1 MKLLSG
7 ILGLTLTGVAALAS
21 AHAGDAPVIVGP
33 GQYPVTEGIDWSGG
47 YAGVHI
53 GGAWGNLNTNDV
65 DGLYNAN
72 PGQQFGNDSAGVFGG
87 VQLGYNFQWGGNLV
101 IGPEVDLGGIDVSHR
116 QWNVPGEIADSVD
129 SGFYADVTGRL
140 GFSVGQ
146 GLLYAKG
153 GYIYLSGS
161 ESHFDA
167 AATPAGTST
176 SGLSGWTFGGGY
188 EYKINP
194 AWSVKGEYMHSG
206 FGINTLY
213 DSSSPTCSSSS
224 PCPLKD
230 GLTLDTVKLGV
241 NYFVNGGYVPLK

>member
-21 AHAGDAPVIVGP
+21 ANAAD
-33 GQYPVTEGIDWSGG
+33 YPVTEGIDWSGG

-65 DGLYNAN
+65 DGLYTGGVN

-101 IGPEVDLGGIDVSHR
+101 IGPEVDLGGIDVSHK

-140 GFSVGQ
+140 GFSLGQ

-161 ESHFDA
+161 ESHFDT
-167 AATPAGTST
+167 AATPASTST

-188 EYKINP
+188 EYKITP
-194 AWSVKGEYMHSG
+194 LWSVKGEYMHSD
-206 FGINTLY
+206 FGISTLY
-213 DSSSPTCSSSS
+213 DANSTYCSPS
-224 PCPLKD
+224 CPIKD
-230 GLTLDTVKLGV
+230 GLTLDTVKFGV